1 MSKLNISE
9 AARATDK
16 PRSTIQRNIKK
27 GVLSAENDATGRT
40 VIDVSELQRVFGNL
54 DMEAVA
60 SGAEQTGAKEQ
71 SATAHN
77 DGEMELLKLKL
88 EYTERERDE
97 AQRRE
102 REQNQQ
108 HRDERDRLLGI
119 IETQTK
125 QIAALPAASTAP
137 TETAASGS
145 LPKRG
150 LWARIFGGS
159 PR

>member
-27 GVLSAENDATGRT
+27 GVLSAEKDATGRT

-54 DMEAVA
+54 DMDAVA
-60 SGAEQTGAKEQ
+60 GGVEQGGAQEQ
-71 SATAHN
+71 STTSKN
-77 DGEMELLKLKL
+77 DAEMELLRVKL

-102 REQNQQ
+102 RDQAYQ

-125 QIAALPAASTAP
+125 QIAALSPPSPAEP
-137 TETAASGS
+137 IETRLSE
-145 LPKRG
+145 KRG
-150 LWARIFGGS
+150 FWKRLFG
-159 PR
+159 

>member
-27 GVLSAENDATGRT
+27 GVLSAEKDATGRT

-54 DMEAVA
+54 DMDAVA
-60 SGAEQTGAKEQ
+60 GGAEQTEAKEQ
-71 SATAHN
+71 SATPKNQA
-77 DGEMELLKLKL
+77 EMELLQLKL
-88 EYTERERDE
+88 AYAERERDE

-102 REQNQQ
+102 REQSQQ
-108 HRDERDRLLGI
+108 FREERDRLLGI

-125 QIAALPAASTAP
+125 QIAAISPPVEFQEP
-137 TETAASGS
+137 TPSERRGFW
-145 LPKRG
+145 KRM
-150 LWARIFGGS
+150 FG
-159 PR
+159 

>member
-27 GVLSAENDATGRT
+27 GVLSAEKDATGRT

-54 DMEAVA
+54 DMDAVA
-60 SGAEQTGAKEQ
+60 NGAEQTEAKEQ
-71 SATAHN
+71 SATGQNGA
-77 DGEMELLKLKL
+77 EMELLRLKL

-102 REQNQQ
+102 RDQANQ
-108 HRDERDRLLGI
+108 HRDERDRLLSI
-119 IETQTK
+119 IETQTS
-125 QIAALPAASTAP
+125 QIKALAAPAESAKEP
-137 TETAASGS
+137 T
-145 LPKRG
+145 PKRG
-150 LWARIFGGS
+150 FWQRLFG
-159 PR
+159 

>member
-27 GVLSAENDATGRT
+27 GILSAEKDATGRT

-54 DMEAVA
+54 DMDATFREP
-60 SGAEQTGAKEQ
+60 EQSRAKEQ
-71 SATAHN
+71 SATGQNNAES
-77 DGEMELLKLKL
+77 DLLRLKL

-102 REQNQQ
+102 RE
-108 HRDERDRLLGI
+108 ERDRHQETKEEKTRLFDLL
-119 IETQTK
+119 EQVQKT
-125 QIAALPAASTAP
+125 IAALPAPAEPATP
-137 TETAASGS
+137 TDP
-145 LPKRG
+145 PKRG
-150 LWARIFGGS
+150 LWAWLTGKSG
-159 PR
+159 